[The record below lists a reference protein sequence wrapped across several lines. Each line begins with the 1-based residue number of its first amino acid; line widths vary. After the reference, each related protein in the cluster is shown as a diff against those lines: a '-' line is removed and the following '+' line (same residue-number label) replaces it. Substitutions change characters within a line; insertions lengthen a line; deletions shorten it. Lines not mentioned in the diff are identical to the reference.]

1 MQWAVLGLV
10 LFGLILTYVIFQETR
25 AHHYWRGLVQ
35 RGDISAIRALLEQ
48 EITRWRTMRVPKG
61 TPPALWHGVQTTD
74 LVAVGPDAAQLACT
88 AEGEFRHVGGRAEE
102 VTSAIDA
109 AVALAAALVE
119 RVMFDVPNLRLSLV
133 RVDVYS
139 TFRMETGVP
148 EQRCILSVT
157 ADRAE
162 ADDME
167 WEALR
172 PAEIVGR
179 FEHRYHVDPRGVAAP
194 FEPDPPLD
202 GTTPVLDIPAPPDPD
217 EGRYVRQ
224 GERAATGPNAES
236 PFE

>member
-1 MQWAVLGLV
+1 MQWAVLALV
-10 LFGLILTYVIFQETR
+10 IFGLILTYIIFQETR

-35 RGDISAIRALLEQ
+35 KGDISAIRALLDQ
-48 EITRWRTMRVPKG
+48 EIARWRTMRVPKG
-61 TPPALWHGVQTTD
+61 TAPALWHGVQTAD

-102 VTSAIDA
+102 VTSAFDA
-109 AVALAAALVE
+109 AVALAAKLIELV
-119 RVMFDVPNLRLSLV
+119 MYDTPNLRLGLV
-133 RVDVYS
+133 RVDVFS
-139 TFRMETGVP
+139 TFRAESGAP

-172 PAEIVGR
+172 PREIVGR
-179 FEHRYHVDPRGVAAP
+179 FEHRYHVDARGVAEP
-194 FEPDPPLD
+194 FEPEPPLE
-202 GTTPVLDIPAPPDPD
+202 GTTSVLDPD
-217 EGRYVRQ
+217 EGRYVRR
-224 GERAATGPNAES
+224 GERTTTGPNAES